1 MKPIQ
6 QLRML
11 KHVETY
17 WKMLKHLKQ
26 IPRIQGYS
34 VKCIPGIPQ
43 YKETPQL
50 YLTHLDFVWST
61 CSFSNQSLWP
71 WHDHRHHPAPSNSRR
86 CQSGK
91 TDLGASGWKKSMVQN
106 GPFFC
111 RIFGS
116 KKGTLRINH
125 LAFPGSLTP
134 AVETLSDGLS
144 LPISSN
150 HHSDSTESLRKF
162 WGHPNFGT
170 LPKYTQM
177 GILFTNK
184 RTVQYQKWPA
194 IGPKRYPQSSKRLRS
209 NMSSLLPLEFWRYSF
224 PIAVFEGCRASTC
237 SDSGRD
243 HGRPA
248 RVQNGPGDHTGWA
261 HSISFF
267 EKCTSDSLV

>member
-1 MKPIQ
+1 
-6 QLRML
+6 
-11 KHVETY
+11 
-17 WKMLKHLKQ
+17 MLKHLKQ
-26 IPRIQGYS
+26 IPTIQGYS

-43 YKETPQL
+43 Y
-50 YLTHLDFVWST
+50 LDPAAFQRSP
-61 CSFSNQSLWP
+61 FG
-71 WHDHRHHPAPSNSRR
+71 HDTIIVIIRLR
-86 CQSGK
+86 QIQG
-91 TDLGASGWKKSMVQN
+91 GARAERPTLATEEKIH
-106 GPFFC
+106 GPC

-116 KKGTLRINH
+116 KGGTLRINH

-134 AVETLSDGLS
+134 AVETLSIFKWWLVT
-144 LPISSN
+144 SN
-150 HHSDSTESLRKF
+150 HHSDSTESVRKF
-162 WGHPNFGT
+162 GGHPNFGT

-224 PIAVFEGCRASTC
+224 PTAVFEGCRASTW

-248 RVQNGPGDHTGWA
+248 RVQNGPGDHNDWA